1 MSQKEVDTIRRSYSE
16 LSCMKQYSLHQILHD
31 EELLGPESTAL
42 FQLVQDPDKFY
53 QSFNEEQTPLFSD
66 KAKKVI

>member
-1 MSQKEVDTIRRSYSE
+1 MSQQEVDTIRRSYSE
-16 LSCMKQYSLHQILHD
+16 LSCREHYSLHQILHD
-31 EELLGPESTAL
+31 EELLGPESAAL

-53 QSFNEEQTPLFSD
+53 QGFNEEQTPLYSD